1 MFLYEI
7 FMDNDNIEVLGTI
20 EDEILVFFHSFFYKR
35 RTDIDM

>member
-20 EDEILVFFHSFFYKR
+20 EDKILVFFHSFFYKG

>member
-20 EDEILVFFHSFFYKR
+20 EDKILAFFHSFLYKG